1 MKWVRENWQLLLL
14 ALSAIGFAFAP
25 IAIIRLA
32 NATEYGNLV
41 TSEGVVCNTAEQIE
55 RYLSIE
61 GDTES
66 SLAVVNAENGES
78 VCTSEHVQFVVGGLV
93 KIVPAKHGSWH
104 VTEIGVIAIRTNRG
118 FKYLLKPEVLY
129 SAFMVQQES
138 IASALIELVVWT
150 PEFRTLPRFSN
161 GTKSKS

>member
-1 MKWVRENWQLLLL
+1 MKSVRKNWQLLLL
-14 ALSAIGFAFAP
+14 ALCAIGFAFAP

-41 TSEGVVCNTAEQIE
+41 TSEAVVCNTAEQIE

-66 SLAVVNAENGES
+66 SLAVLNAEGGS
-78 VCTSEHVQFVVGGLV
+78 VCTSEHAQFVVGGLV

-138 IASALIELVVWT
+138 IASALIELVVWK